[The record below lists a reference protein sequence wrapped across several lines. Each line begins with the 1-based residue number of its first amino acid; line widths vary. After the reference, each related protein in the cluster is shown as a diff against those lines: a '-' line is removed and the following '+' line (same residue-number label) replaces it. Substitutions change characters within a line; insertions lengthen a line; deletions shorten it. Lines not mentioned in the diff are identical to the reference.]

1 MTAWTDAERALP
13 RLHLVTDD
21 RVLAGAGFVATAR
34 ALLSAGGKRVAF
46 HLRGP
51 ATAGGRLYELASSLR
66 DAARASGSLLLVN
79 DRVDVALASG
89 ADGVQLGLH
98 GLVPADARL
107 LLGAG
112 AFIGASVHAG
122 AEARE
127 AFGEGVDFVLAGT
140 LYESLSHPGRPP
152 TGLAWLAR
160 IGSAAGRV
168 IGIGGITPPRVAPV
182 LESGAYGVAVL
193 SAVWMAPRPADSLN
207 LFMKALY

>member
-1 MTAWTDAERALP
+1 VTAWPDTERALP

-21 RVLAGAGFVATAR
+21 RVLAEEGFVPTAR
-34 ALLSAGGKRVAF
+34 ALLSAGGSGVAF

-51 ATAGGRLYELASSLR
+51 ATAGGRLYELASSLT
-66 DAARASGSLLLVN
+66 DAARASGSLLIVN

-89 ADGVQLGLH
+89 ADGVQLGRH
-98 GLVPADARL
+98 GLALASARL

-112 AFIGASVHAG
+112 ALIGASVHADT
-122 AEARE
+122 EARE
-127 AFGEGVDFVLAGT
+127 AFGERADFVLAGT
-140 LYESLSHPGRPP
+140 LYESRSHPGRPP

-160 IGSAAGRV
+160 IGASGRV
-168 IGIGGITPPRVAPV
+168 IGIGGITPARVAPV

-193 SAVWMAPRPADSLN
+193 SAVWRAPRPADALR